1 MKFKFL
7 FIAFI
12 FCAVGFAQT
21 KGKVTGIISD
31 ADLNNEAMPFVN
43 VMIKGTTNGIAT
55 DMDGKYELSV
65 SAGNHILVISFVGYD
80 TVEIP
85 FEIKPN
91 ETLILNKSLSSGSVK
106 LEDVVIQSRSNR
118 GNEAVLLLDQKNA
131 VEIKQNIGSQ
141 ELSRKGV
148 SDVANAVTKTTG
160 ITKQEGSGTI
170 YVRGL
175 GDRYNSTTLNG
186 LPIPSNDP
194 EKKNID
200 LSIFSTD
207 IVENISIDKIF
218 GARMYGDF
226 AGGNVDVV
234 SKDFKAKSLFE
245 IEIGSSVNSNAVNQN
260 EFMLQQGPNKSGF
273 SNSEIPNN
281 PLNSYNFKN
290 SLVPVK
296 ENPIAGNIGI
306 KGGKTFNFGGER
318 KLSLFASASFENEYL
333 YREGINKS
341 VNAQGAKLKSFQQKN
356 YAYNTTST
364 GLFNAGYR
372 FNEKNKINYNFIFI
386 NSSSQVND
394 EYKGFIRDI
403 AEDDNGMV
411 RRGTYTQNQLM
422 VNQLL
427 GSHKLNDQFSV
438 NWATSM
444 NKIESQ
450 MPDRTQNTLWFN
462 ENNNGYSFAVNTT
475 TDNHRYYQS
484 LVEDEFAVN
493 VSGDYQFLKNDADE
507 FKAKVT
513 IGYNGKFKTRD
524 FEATQFNFNIS
535 NNQSNAVVNP
545 YDLDAF
551 FNAQNFNNG
560 YFSIETFSGNNIKPQ
575 TYNGTQNIH
584 AVFGSLQ
591 YKLTPKTTAVLGL
604 RGEQIFQDV
613 TWKTQIDNSGRN
625 ESFERNEILPSLL
638 VKYEVNDKNNIR
650 FAASKTYTLPQFKE
664 RALFVYEDVTE
675 VKVGNPYLYPS
686 EDYNL
691 DLKWEFFPKN
701 DELMS
706 VTLFGKYIVNPI
718 NEITLAS
725 STNDI
730 SFINTG
736 DWGSVFGAEFEIRKN
751 LLEWDTQN
759 KSKLSAGFNASYM
772 QTNQELNSEKVR
784 KETDYN
790 INLTRDKDAFT
801 GASDLLFNADVT
813 YLKEWANSQASI
825 MTTLAYSYFSD
836 RIYAL
841 GTEMKGN
848 LVDKAVGTLDLI
860 VRSKVNKQLG
870 INFSAKN
877 LLDPKIE
884 RTQENSSQEI
894 TVLSYKK
901 GLFFGLGVSYQF

>member
-1 MKFKFL
+1 MKLKFL
-7 FIAFI
+7 FIAFL
-12 FCAVGFAQT
+12 FCTLGYAQS
-21 KGKVTGIISD
+21 KGKVTGMISD

-55 DMDGKYELSV
+55 DLEGKYELSV
-65 SAGNHILVISFVGYD
+65 APGSHILQISFVGYE
-80 TVEIP
+80 TLEVP
-85 FEIKPN
+85 FEIKSN
-91 ETLILNKSLSSGSVK
+91 QTLVLDKSMSSGSVK
-106 LEDVVIQSRSNR
+106 LEDVVIQSRSSR
-118 GNEAVLLLDQKNA
+118 ANETVLLQDQKNA
-131 VEIKQNIGSQ
+131 IEIKQNIGSQ

-160 ITKQEGSGTI
+160 ITKQEGTGTI

-200 LSIFSTD
+200 LGIFSTD
-207 IVENISIDKIF
+207 IVEYISIDKIY
-218 GARMYGDF
+218 GAKMYGDF
-226 AGGNVDVV
+226 AGGNVDIM
-234 SKDFKAKSLFE
+234 SKDFKGKSLIE
-245 IEIGSSVNSNAVNQN
+245 VEIGSSLNSNAVAQN
-260 EFMLQQGPNKSGF
+260 DFMLQQGPNKSGF
-273 SNSEIPNN
+273 SNSDIPND
-281 PLNSYNFKN
+281 PLNSYSFKN
-290 SLVPVK
+290 SLAPVK
-296 ENPIAGNIGI
+296 ENPIAGNISI
-306 KGGKTFNFGGER
+306 KGGKTFDFGGER
-318 KLSLFASASFENEYL
+318 KLHLFATASFENEYL
-333 YREGINKS
+333 FREGINKS
-341 VNAQGAKLKSFQQKN
+341 VNAQGAKLKSFEQKN
-356 YAYNTTST
+356 YSYTTTST
-364 GLFNAGYR
+364 GLFNAAYR
-372 FNEKNKINYNFIFI
+372 FNEKNKINYNFMFI

-403 AEDDNGMV
+403 AENDNGLV
-411 RRGTYTQNQLM
+411 RRGTYIQNQLM

-427 GSHKLNDQFSV
+427 GSHKLTDQIAV

-444 NKIESQ
+444 NRIQSQ

-475 TDNHRYYQS
+475 TDNHRYYQN
-484 LVEDEFAVN
+484 LVEDEFAIN
-493 VSGDYQFLKNDADE
+493 VSGDYQFLKNDSDE
-507 FKAKVT
+507 FKAKLT

-535 NNQSNAVVNP
+535 NSQSNAIVNP
-545 YDLDAF
+545 YNLDAF

-584 AVFGSLQ
+584 AAFGLLQ
-591 YKLTPKTTAVLGL
+591 YKLTPKTTAIFGL
-604 RGEQIFQDV
+604 RAEQIFQDV

-625 ESFERNEILPSLL
+625 ESFERNEFLPSLL
-638 VKYEVNDKNNIR
+638 MKYEVNDKNNLR
-650 FAASKTYTLPQFKE
+650 LAASKTYTLPQFKE

-701 DELMS
+701 DELIS
-706 VTLFGKYIVNPI
+706 VTFFGKYIVNPI

-736 DWGSVFGAEFEIRKN
+736 DWGRVFGAEFEIRKN
-751 LLEWDTQN
+751 IVQFGTEKDQ
-759 KSKLSAGFNASYM
+759 KLTAGLNASYM

-790 INLTRDKDAFT
+790 INLTRNEDAFT
-801 GASDLLFNADVT
+801 GASDLLINADVS
-813 YLKEWANSQASI
+813 YLKEWSNSQASI
-825 MTTLAYSYFSD
+825 MATLAYSYFSD

-848 LVDKAVGTLDLI
+848 LVDKAIGTLDLI
-860 VRSKVNKQLG
+860 VRSKLNKQLG

-884 RTQENSSQEI
+884 RIQDNDAQEI

>member
-1 MKFKFL
+1 M
-7 FIAFI
+7 
-12 FCAVGFAQT
+12 
-21 KGKVTGIISD
+21 
-31 ADLNNEAMPFVN
+31 
-43 VMIKGTTNGIAT
+43 
-55 DMDGKYELSV
+55 
-65 SAGNHILVISFVGYD
+65 
-80 TVEIP
+80 
-85 FEIKPN
+85 
-91 ETLILNKSLSSGSVK
+91 
-106 LEDVVIQSRSNR
+106 R
-118 GNEAVLLLDQKNA
+118 
-131 VEIKQNIGSQ
+131 
-141 ELSRKGV
+141 
-148 SDVANAVTKTTG
+148 
-160 ITKQEGSGTI
+160 
-170 YVRGL
+170 
-175 GDRYNSTTLNG
+175 
-186 LPIPSNDP
+186 
-194 EKKNID
+194 
-200 LSIFSTD
+200 D
-207 IVENISIDKIF
+207 IVLTK
-218 GARMYGDF
+218 
-226 AGGNVDVV
+226 
-234 SKDFKAKSLFE
+234 
-245 IEIGSSVNSNAVNQN
+245 
-260 EFMLQQGPNKSGF
+260 
-273 SNSEIPNN
+273 
-281 PLNSYNFKN
+281 
-290 SLVPVK
+290 
-296 ENPIAGNIGI
+296 
-306 KGGKTFNFGGER
+306 
-318 KLSLFASASFENEYL
+318 
-333 YREGINKS
+333 
-341 VNAQGAKLKSFQQKN
+341 
-356 YAYNTTST
+356 
-364 GLFNAGYR
+364 
-372 FNEKNKINYNFIFI
+372 KNKINYNFIFI

-403 AEDDNGMV
+403 AEGDNGMV

-427 GSHKLNDQFSV
+427 GSHKLNDQLSI

-484 LVEDEFAVN
+484 LVEDEFSVN

-551 FNAQNFNNG
+551 FNTQNFNNG

-591 YKLTPKTTAVLGL
+591 YKITPKTTAVLGL

-751 LLEWDTQN
+751 LLEWDTPN

>member
-1 MKFKFL
+1 MKLKFL
-7 FIAFI
+7 FIAFL
-12 FCAVGFAQT
+12 FCTLGYAQS
-21 KGKVTGIISD
+21 KGKVTGMISD

-55 DMDGKYELSV
+55 DLEGKYELSV
-65 SAGNHILVISFVGYD
+65 APGSHILQISFVGYE
-80 TVEIP
+80 TLEVP
-85 FEIKPN
+85 FEIKSN
-91 ETLILNKSLSSGSVK
+91 QTLVLDKSMSSGSVK
-106 LEDVVIQSRSNR
+106 LEDVVIQSRSSR
-118 GNEAVLLLDQKNA
+118 ANETVLLQDQKNA
-131 VEIKQNIGSQ
+131 IEIKQNIGSQ

-160 ITKQEGSGTI
+160 ITKQEGTGTI

-200 LSIFSTD
+200 LGIFSTD
-207 IVENISIDKIF
+207 IVEYISIDKIY
-218 GARMYGDF
+218 GAKMYGDF
-226 AGGNVDVV
+226 AGGNVDIM
-234 SKDFKAKSLFE
+234 SKDFKGKSLIE
-245 IEIGSSVNSNAVNQN
+245 VEIGSSLNSNAVAQN
-260 EFMLQQGPNKSGF
+260 DFMLQQGPNKSGF
-273 SNSEIPNN
+273 SNSDIPND
-281 PLNSYNFKN
+281 PLNSYSFKN
-290 SLVPVK
+290 SLAPVK
-296 ENPIAGNIGI
+296 ENPIAGNISI
-306 KGGKTFNFGGER
+306 KGGKTFDFGGER
-318 KLSLFASASFENEYL
+318 KLHLFATASFENEYL
-333 YREGINKS
+333 FREGINKS
-341 VNAQGAKLKSFQQKN
+341 VNAQGAKLKSFEQKN
-356 YAYNTTST
+356 YSYTTTST
-364 GLFNAGYR
+364 GLFNAAYR
-372 FNEKNKINYNFIFI
+372 FNEKNKINYNFMFI

-403 AEDDNGMV
+403 AENDNGLV
-411 RRGTYTQNQLM
+411 RRGTYIQNQLM

-427 GSHKLNDQFSV
+427 GSHKLTDQIAV

-444 NKIESQ
+444 NRIQSQ

-475 TDNHRYYQS
+475 TDNHRYYQN
-484 LVEDEFAVN
+484 LVEDEFAIN
-493 VSGDYQFLKNDADE
+493 VSSDYQFLKNDSDE
-507 FKAKVT
+507 FKAKLT

-535 NNQSNAVVNP
+535 NSQSNAIVNP
-545 YDLDAF
+545 YNLDAF

-584 AVFGSLQ
+584 AAFGLLQ
-591 YKLTPKTTAVLGL
+591 YKLTPKTTAIFGL
-604 RGEQIFQDV
+604 RAEQIFQDV

-625 ESFERNEILPSLL
+625 ESFERNEFLPSLL
-638 VKYEVNDKNNIR
+638 MKYEVNDKNNLR
-650 FAASKTYTLPQFKE
+650 LAASKTYTLPQFKE

-701 DELMS
+701 DELIS
-706 VTLFGKYIVNPI
+706 VTFFGKYIVNPI

-736 DWGSVFGAEFEIRKN
+736 DWGRVFGAEFEIRKN
-751 LLEWDTQN
+751 IVQFGTEKDQ
-759 KSKLSAGFNASYM
+759 KLTAGLNASYM

-790 INLTRDKDAFT
+790 INLTRNEDAFT
-801 GASDLLFNADVT
+801 GASDLLINADVS
-813 YLKEWANSQASI
+813 YLKEWSNSQASI
-825 MTTLAYSYFSD
+825 MATLAYSYFSD

-848 LVDKAVGTLDLI
+848 LVDKAIGTLDLI
-860 VRSKVNKQLG
+860 VRSKLNKQLG

-884 RTQENSSQEI
+884 RIQDNDAQEI